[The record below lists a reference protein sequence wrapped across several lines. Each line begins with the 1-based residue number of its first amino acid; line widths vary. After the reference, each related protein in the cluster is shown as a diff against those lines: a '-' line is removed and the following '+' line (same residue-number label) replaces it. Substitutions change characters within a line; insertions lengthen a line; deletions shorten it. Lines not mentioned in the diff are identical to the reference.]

1 MRNLFKDQ
9 TVLITG
15 HTGFKGS
22 WLSIMLK
29 NLEANIVGLSND
41 ALTTPSHYDHIKNI
55 FSYDLRANI
64 EEKNTFKSAIQRYNP
79 RFIFHLAAQ
88 AIVSTSYKDP
98 FQTFSSNTIG
108 TLNLLEALRVSEFP
122 CTVVLI
128 TSDKSYKNLEINR
141 GYHEGDIIGGIDPYS
156 GSKGAA
162 ELIINSYA
170 ESFFSSSE
178 RVRLGVARAGNVI
191 GGGDWSDNRLIPD
204 AIRAWRS
211 NQTLPIRNPK
221 STRPWQHVLDPLN
234 GYITLAEHL
243 HEKLIPNNSVFNF
256 GPSIN
261 ESAKVEDLA
270 NYLQEYLESF
280 SWKKEADEDFF
291 ESKLLSLDSTKAKKI
306 LNWQTV
312 LTLNEVI
319 EWTSAWY
326 MNFYSR
332 SGMKISDFSHL
343 QINQYFKKLKND

>member
-1 MRNLFKDQ
+1 MKDFFKGQ

-29 NLEANIVGLSND
+29 NFGAKIVGISNRD
-41 ALTTPSHYDHIKNI
+41 ITTPSHYDHLKNI
-55 FSYDLRANI
+55 FSHDLRGNI
-64 EEKNTFKSAIQRYNP
+64 EEKNTFNSVIQEYNP

-88 AIVSTSYKDP
+88 AIVSISYEDP

-108 TLNLLEALRVSEFP
+108 TLNLLEALRVSKSP

-141 GYHEGDIIGGIDPYS
+141 GYHEEDIIGGFDPYS

-162 ELIINSYA
+162 ELIINSYSK
-170 ESFFSSSE
+170 SFFSSSE
-178 RVRLGVARAGNVI
+178 RIRLGVARAGNVI

-211 NQTLPIRNPK
+211 NEILPIRNPQ

-243 HEKLIPNNSVFNF
+243 HKELIPNNSIFNF
-256 GPSIN
+256 GPLIN
-261 ESAKVEDLA
+261 ESKTVEDLA
-270 NYLQEYLESF
+270 HYLQNYLEDF
-280 SWKKEADEDFF
+280 SWKKETAEDFF
-291 ESKLLSLDSTKAKKI
+291 ESKLLALDSSKAKKM

-319 EWTSAWY
+319 EWTTAWY
-326 MNFYSR
+326 MNFYSQ
-332 SGMKISDFSHL
+332 SGMNISDFSHM
-343 QINQYFKKLKND
+343 QVSQYIERVKND